1 MIVDFRLAI
10 LDFCFCGIKNT
21 GSNMNSKKD
30 DIVKRLKALAVNTA
44 KLCLKFPYNVVNKTY
59 ISQLV
64 RCSSSASANY
74 RAACRGKSKAD
85 FLNKLRIV
93 EEELDETMHFYEL
106 LAEFNE
112 PYKKDL
118 RVLYIE
124 ANELLS
130 ITVAS
135 INTISKN
142 ISAEKEN
149 ALKSKTN
156 PKSAI

>member
-1 MIVDFRLAI
+1 M
-10 LDFCFCGIKNT
+10 
-21 GSNMNSKKD
+21 
-30 DIVKRLKALAVNTA
+30 KRLKALAVNTG
-44 KLCLKFPYNVVNKTY
+44 KLCLGLDYNIVNKTY
-59 ISQLV
+59 TSQIV

-112 PYKKDL
+112 NRKQRL
-118 RVLYIE
+118 RELYIE

-130 ITVAS
+130 IVVAS
-135 INTISKN
+135 INTTIKN
-142 ISAEKEN
+142 MVADKEKTSVQK
-149 ALKSKTN
+149 AN

>member
-1 MIVDFRLAI
+1 M
-10 LDFCFCGIKNT
+10 KE
-21 GSNMNSKKD
+21 
-30 DIVKRLKALAVNTA
+30 DIMKRLKTLAVNTA
-44 KLCLKFPYNVVNKTY
+44 KLCLKFPYNIVNKTY
-59 ISQLV
+59 IGQIV

-85 FLNKLRIV
+85 FINKLRIV

-112 PYKKDL
+112 PYKNEL
-118 RVLYIE
+118 RTFFIE

-130 ITVAS
+130 IIVAS
-135 INTISKN
+135 INTTNKN
-142 ISAEKEN
+142 LIAEKEN
-149 ALKSKTN
+149 IIKSKAN

>member
-1 MIVDFRLAI
+1 MAVDKFEIIR
-10 LDFCFCGIKNT
+10 
-21 GSNMNSKKD
+21 
-30 DIVKRLKALAVNTA
+30 RLKALAVNTG
-44 KLCLKFPYNVVNKTY
+44 KLCLSMPYNVVNKTY
-59 ISQLV
+59 IGQIV

-85 FLNKLRIV
+85 FINKLRIA

-112 PYKKDL
+112 NLKKELRALYK
-118 RVLYIE
+118 E

-130 ITVAS
+130 IIVTS
-135 INTISKN
+135 INTTLKN
-142 ISAEKEN
+142 MNAESEKGN
-149 ALKSKTN
+149 NPKTN

>member
-1 MIVDFRLAI
+1 MISM
-10 LDFCFCGIKNT
+10 KE
-21 GSNMNSKKD
+21 
-30 DIVKRLKALAVNTA
+30 DIMKRLKTLAVNTA
-44 KLCLKFPYNVVNKTY
+44 KLCLKFPYNIVNKTY
-59 ISQLV
+59 IGQIV

-85 FLNKLRIV
+85 FINKLRIV

-112 PYKKDL
+112 PYKNEL
-118 RVLYIE
+118 RTFFIE

-130 ITVAS
+130 IIVAS
-135 INTISKN
+135 INTTNKN
-142 ISAEKEN
+142 LIAEKEN
-149 ALKSKTN
+149 IIKSKAN